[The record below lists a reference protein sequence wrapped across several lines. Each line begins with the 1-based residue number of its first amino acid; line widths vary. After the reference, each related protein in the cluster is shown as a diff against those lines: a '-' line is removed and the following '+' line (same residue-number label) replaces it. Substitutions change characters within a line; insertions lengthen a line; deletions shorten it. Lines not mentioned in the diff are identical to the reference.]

1 MDKEYYNYPMA
12 FLRITRN
19 RDMYHGAGEEG
30 KRLSHRLRRNMTP
43 AEKELWW
50 KLRNKNLYGAKF
62 RRQHSVACFIADF
75 YCHELKLVI
84 EEDGLIHS
92 QNEKS
97 TSDDN
102 RTAEFE
108 RLGIK
113 TLRFT
118 NDEVLHQMEKVME
131 FIKNEILFIR
141 TQNQGQDNALIINL
155 NKKRPARN

>member
-1 MDKEYYNYPMA
+1 MA

-19 RDMYHGAGEEG
+19 RDMYFGAGEEG
-30 KRLSHRLRRNMTP
+30 KRLSQRLRREMTP

-50 KLRNKNLYGAKF
+50 KLRNRNLYGAKF
-62 RRQHSVACFIADF
+62 RRQHSIACFVADF

-84 EEDGLIHS
+84 EVDGPIHF
-92 QNEKS
+92 QNENS
-97 TSDDN
+97 ASDEN

-118 NDEVLHQMEKVME
+118 NDDVLHRMERVLKH
-131 FIKNEILFIR
+131 IQNEILLLR
-141 TQNQGQDNALIINL
+141 TQNQSPGIT
-155 NKKRPARN
+155 PATSSE